1 MKSVVNDDGQ
11 FAEDMMNT
19 IRIKDMNGGKLCFR
33 SSDFIFLWHVSH
45 SLFINQLID

>member
-11 FAEDMMNT
+11 SAEDMMNT

-33 SSDFIFLWHVSH
+33 SSDFIFFTACE
-45 SLFINQLID
+45 SLSVH